1 MSPPDSGDGVIS
13 PLKGGSEGRHQST
26 LPPVLDSGRKES
38 AARDLDVEAGVSE
51 EGGRIPDIEVA
62 HAGQGDGDGAAVLS
76 EEVRVPDD
84 PEDGAGEWQEMPAD
98 WGTMTKSQ
106 RRTWKLAR
114 ARIRKKTQG

>member
-1 MSPPDSGDGVIS
+1 MERHHRRIGDCIIC
-13 PLKGGSEGRHQST
+13 QSRCSRT
-26 LPPVLDSGRKES
+26 
-38 AARDLDVEAGVSE
+38 SE

-76 EEVRVPDD
+76 EEVWVPDD

-98 WGTMTKSQ
+98 RGTMTKSQ

>member
-1 MSPPDSGDGVIS
+1 LFIVHDDVVILVDIVHDAGMWLERGRRTLGFFEGVRGESGVAFG
-13 PLKGGSEGRHQST
+13 
-26 LPPVLDSGRKES
+26 
-38 AARDLDVEAGVSE
+38 
-51 EGGRIPDIEVA
+51 IEVA
-62 HAGQGDGDGAAVLS
+62 HAGQGDGDGAKVLS

-84 PEDGAGEWQEMPAD
+84 PEDGAGELQEMPAN